1 MSRQQDILF
10 LGLTRPAMVF
20 GVTYSFLVV
29 NVLSTGLMFIWSG
42 NLWMIL
48 VGAPIHVVGYVACL
62 RDPRRF
68 DLWYVWLRYTL
79 PAQNRF
85 FWGANSY
92 RP

>member
-29 NVLSTGLMFIWSG
+29 NVMGTGLVFIWSA
-42 NLWMIL
+42 NLWAL
-48 VGAPIHVVGYVACL
+48 LLGVPIHVVGYVSCL

-79 PAQNRF
+79 PTQTRF

>member
-42 NLWMIL
+42 
-48 VGAPIHVVGYVACL
+48 
-62 RDPRRF
+62 
-68 DLWYVWLRYTL
+68 
-79 PAQNRF
+79 
-85 FWGANSY
+85 
-92 RP
+92 